1 MNYNKIIIGSSNATA
16 DALKK
21 HILTLD
27 LSLSYAQMMLNRV
40 NGIYKDQCV
49 DTYYIAQDNGEMFSR
64 LWNGWGKHKD
74 AVGNFGNFLTL
85 EKARGMGLGRE
96 LLSMW
101 NKDISE
107 REDIPLALFCSA
119 GSKELVSLYSK
130 FGFRLA
136 VRNTETGPLYKPLK
150 DSPDTF
156 VEFCEKYYT
165 PTKKLFAK
173 KATVEYRHE
182 IDCLLK
188 FALFDNGLKF
198 GFDEASSLEE
208 ILVFDKNVKAN
219 ILFTEDNKVAGW
231 QIILS
236 DGTVK
241 TQVYPQYEGIKIVNV
256 Y

>member
-1 MNYNKIIIGSSNATA
+1 MNYNKIIIGSSNTTA

-64 LWNGWGKHKD
+64 LWNGWGKHTN

-107 REDIPLALFCSA
+107 REDIPLALFLQC
-119 GSKELVSLYSK
+119 GKQ
-130 FGFRLA
+130 G
-136 VRNTETGPLYKPLK
+136 TC
-150 DSPDTF
+150 F
-156 VEFCEKYYT
+156 VIF
-165 PTKKLFAK
+165 
-173 KATVEYRHE
+173 
-182 IDCLLK
+182 
-188 FALFDNGLKF
+188 
-198 GFDEASSLEE
+198 
-208 ILVFDKNVKAN
+208 
-219 ILFTEDNKVAGW
+219 
-231 QIILS
+231 
-236 DGTVK
+236 
-241 TQVYPQYEGIKIVNV
+241 KIRF
-256 Y
+256 